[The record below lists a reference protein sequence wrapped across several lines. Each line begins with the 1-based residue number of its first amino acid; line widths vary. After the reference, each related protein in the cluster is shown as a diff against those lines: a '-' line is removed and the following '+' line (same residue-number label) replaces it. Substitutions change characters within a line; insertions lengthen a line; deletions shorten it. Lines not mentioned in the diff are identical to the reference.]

1 MKSDYLR
8 ALLMRH
14 WQISHQ
20 TFNFTSCFDETNVSA
35 FQTLLNVKFETNL
48 FGHTSDLGLTLIRI

>member
-1 MKSDYLR
+1 
-8 ALLMRH
+8 MRH

-20 TFNFTSCFDETNVSA
+20 TFKFTSSFDETNVSA